1 MGEIIF
7 TANAPKPVGAYS
19 QGIRANG
26 FIFVSGQIPVDMAT
40 GTLAV
45 DGVHKN
51 AGLIMRHITAIL
63 EAAGSS
69 LKKTVKL
76 TVFLKNIDDIKA
88 VNEVLTGIYGE
99 ALPAR
104 AAVEVSRLPKNA
116 EIEIEAIAEA

>member
-7 TANAPKPVGAYS
+7 TTNAPKHVGAYS
-19 QGIRANG
+19 QAIRANG
-26 FIFVSGQIPVDMAT
+26 FIFVSGQIPLDMAT
-40 GTLAV
+40 GTLV
-45 DGVHKN
+45 GDGVQKN
-51 AGLIMRHITAIL
+51 TGLIMRHITAIL

-76 TVFLKNIDDIKA
+76 TVFLKNIDDIKH
-88 VNEVLTGIYGE
+88 VNEVLTGIYGD

>member
-26 FIFVSGQIPVDMAT
+26 FIFVSGQIPLDMAT
-40 GTLAV
+40 GTLAA

-51 AGLIMRHITAIL
+51 AGLIMRHIAAIL

-76 TVFLKNIDDIKA
+76 TVFLKNIDDIKH
-88 VNEVLTGIYGE
+88 VNEVLAGIYGD